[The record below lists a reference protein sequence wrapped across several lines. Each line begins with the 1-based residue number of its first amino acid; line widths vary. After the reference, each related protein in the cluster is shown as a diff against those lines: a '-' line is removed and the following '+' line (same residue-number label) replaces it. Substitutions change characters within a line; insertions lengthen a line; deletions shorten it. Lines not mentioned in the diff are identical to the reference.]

1 MTLTLY
7 AVPMARE
14 EQPKYRQIADDLRA
28 RMEAGEYPPDSRL
41 PSKTELMSRYHVA
54 LATVNNAI
62 GELRKLGLAETIQ
75 GVGTF
80 ARKPPTD
87 GGLSDYDAVMG
98 RVEEISAEVRLLKER
113 MSAVERA
120 LPPREPR

>member
-1 MTLTLY
+1 MSRTLY
-7 AVPMARE
+7 AVLMARE

-62 GELRKLGLAETIQ
+62 GELRKLGVAETIQ

-80 ARKPPTD
+80 ARKPPAD
-87 GGLSDYDAVMG
+87 AGLSDYDAVMG
-98 RVEEISAEVRLLKER
+98 RVDEVAAEIRLLKER
-113 MSAVERA
+113 MNAVERM
-120 LPPREPR
+120 LPKDEP

>member
-1 MTLTLY
+1 
-7 AVPMARE
+7 
-14 EQPKYRQIADDLRA
+14 
-28 RMEAGEYPPDSRL
+28 
-41 PSKTELMSRYHVA
+41 MSRYHVA

-80 ARKPPTD
+80 ARKPPAD
-87 GGLSDYDAVMG
+87 DGLSDYDAVMG

-113 MSAVERA
+113 MSAVERM
-120 LPPREPR
+120 LPKEPQ